1 MNIFNKLKVLLS
13 VLMFSSMSFPQGG
26 LKISADNAQVQE
38 DESVKIN
45 VLKND
50 NLEDRS
56 NVIIEII
63 TEPEKGTAQVQG
75 QKILYTPDANVVG
88 VDKFDYKV
96 DNGLENGS
104 AQVRVNINPVN
115 DPPTGLSLSE
125 NNVKENAAAGTVIGR
140 LNVEDADT
148 DDKFKFGLAK
158 DNRGDFSLDGPNL
171 LTKRPF
177 DYEEEKTFSISVQVT
192 DSGGEKIVENV
203 TVTVK
208 NENEKPVLISAKEA
222 SFSHLESAGKIVG
235 RLSVE
240 DPDENQSSVKYKLTK
255 SEDKDHF
262 KITRAGD
269 LAFLRAPDYENPVD
283 ANKDNVYSLTYK
295 ATDSKDDKLFV
306 SGKVNVRVKD
316 AEETEVIALDKRKY
330 VAWEVDHQPYHILM
344 EDAIQ
349 NYMSLKY
356 TNGGDGD
363 AIEDGEDT
371 SIREMSPTDQIIIV
385 QEKGNSDEIHEIWY
399 GNGLDFSI
407 IDREKVDWVFS
418 QDIQKVLIARDEY
431 LTSES
436 ETVFHESESER
447 LMAGYGSI
455 FSVWHANNFKM
466 SLSSFS
472 MRSNL
477 IQYASNMRVGNSL
490 IGLPGLLA
498 GSSELGVATQRSEFG
513 VRVPFA
519 FDFGTGSY
527 DEVDV
532 VSSEYLGLFARGNID
547 NLFGTRTSLH
557 GLIGFTFYPP
567 SSGEKLISLDD
578 LPSYAEEAV
587 PNSLEEAELI
597 SDKTENINILD
608 SYALA
613 ATMVEVPVKLPSVG
627 RITAAPGFH
636 YLKIAHRVK
645 DKREGA
651 INENQELY
659 DRTFYNQA
667 LVTGDSSGFWSQQ
680 MLNDEGDPFTRL
692 NSFYIRFDII
702 GEIGEKPKFIER
714 LSFMDFIQLSKV
726 PFYEFSLQFISGLN
740 MIYRV
745 NLNITD
751 DIGISFTS
759 LSRNSNL
766 TGNWM
771 PESKFWFGLN
781 YRANF

>member
-1 MNIFNKLKVLLS
+1 MNRLSKFKLPFLLTIS
-13 VLMFSSMSFPQGG
+13 LSAVFPQAG
-26 LKISADNAQVQE
+26 LKIKADNVQVQE

-50 NLEDRS
+50 NIEDKS
-56 NVIIEII
+56 NVAIEVVS
-63 TEPEKGTAQVQG
+63 EPQKGSVQIEG
-75 QKILYTPDANVVG
+75 DKILYTPNADVSG

-96 DNGLENGS
+96 DNGLETGT

-125 NNVKENAAAGTVIGR
+125 STIKENAAAGTLIGK
-140 LNVEDADT
+140 LKVEDADP
-148 DDKFKFGLAK
+148 DDKFKFGIAK
-158 DNRGDFSLDGPNL
+158 DNRADFSLDGSNL

-177 DYEEEKTFSISVQVT
+177 DYEEEKSFTVAVQVT
-192 DSGGEKIVENV
+192 DSGGEKIVDNV

-208 NENEKPVLISAKEA
+208 NENERPVLISAKET
-222 SFSHLESAGKIVG
+222 SFNHAENAGKIVG
-235 RLSVE
+235 RISVE
-240 DPDENQSSVKYKLTK
+240 DPDENQSSVKFKLTK

-269 LAFLRAPDYENPVD
+269 LAFLREPDYENPVD
-283 ANKDNVYSLTYK
+283 ANKDNVYTISYK
-295 ATDSKDDKLFV
+295 AIDSKNDKLHV
-306 SGKVNVRVKD
+306 SGKVNVRLKD
-316 AEETEVIALDKRKY
+316 SEETEVIALDKRKF
-330 VAWEVDHQPYHILM
+330 VAWTVDHQPYHILM

-385 QEKGNSDEIHEIWY
+385 QQKGNSEEIYEIWY
-399 GNGLDFSI
+399 GNGLDFSV

-418 QDIQKVLIARDEY
+418 QDIQKVLIAKEEY
-431 LTSES
+431 LTSDS
-436 ETVFHESESER
+436 ETVFHENESER
-447 LMAGYGSI
+447 LMAGYGST
-455 FSVWHANNFKM
+455 FAVWHANNFKM

-477 IQYASNMRVGNSL
+477 IQYSSNMRVGNSL

-532 VSSEYLGLFARGNID
+532 VSSEYLGLYARGNID

-557 GLIGFTFYPP
+557 GLIGFSFYPP
-567 SSGEKLISLDD
+567 SSGEKLSTLDSLSSSFTD
-578 LPSYAEEAV
+578 AQE
-587 PNSLEEAELI
+587 I
-597 SDKTENINILD
+597 MDKTENINILD

-613 ATMVEVPVKLPSVG
+613 ATTVEVPVKLPSVG

-636 YLKIAHRVK
+636 YLKIAHRLK
-645 DKREGA
+645 DSRQEA
-651 INENQELY
+651 IDSNQDLY

-667 LVTGDSSGFWSQQ
+667 LSSGVFSQLP
-680 MLNDEGDPFTRL
+680 LNDEGDPFTRL
-692 NSFYIRFDII
+692 SSFYVRFDVV
-702 GEIGEKPKFIER
+702 GKIGEKPKFIER
-714 LSFMDFIQLSKV
+714 LSFMDFIQVSKV
-726 PFYEFSLQFISGLN
+726 PFYEYSLQFISGLN
-740 MIYRV
+740 TIHRFS
-745 NLNITD
+745 LNVTD
-751 DIGISFTS
+751 DIGLSIST
-759 LSRNSNL
+759 LSKNGDL
-766 TGNWM
+766 KGNWM
-771 PESKFWFGLN
+771 PDSKFWFGLN

>member
-1 MNIFNKLKVLLS
+1 MNILNKSKVLLS
-13 VLMFSSMSFPQGG
+13 VMMFSSMSFSQGG
-26 LKISADNAQVQE
+26 LKIKADNAQVQE

-50 NLEDRS
+50 NLEDKS

-63 TEPEKGTAQVQG
+63 TKPEKGTAQVQG

-125 NNVKENAAAGTVIGR
+125 DNIKENAAAGTVIGR
-140 LNVEDADT
+140 LKVEDADV

-158 DNRGDFSLDGPNL
+158 DNRGDFSLDGSNL

-177 DYEEEKTFSISVQVT
+177 DYEEEKTFSISVQIT

-222 SFSHLESAGKIVG
+222 SFSHPENAGKIVG
-235 RLSVE
+235 RMEVE
-240 DPDENQSSVKYKLTK
+240 DPDENQSSVKFKLTK
-255 SEDKDHF
+255 SEDGDHF

-269 LAFLRAPDYENPVD
+269 LAFLREPDYENPVD
-283 ANKDNVYSLTYK
+283 ANKDNVYAVSYK
-295 ATDSKDDKLFV
+295 ATDSKNDKLYV
-306 SGKVNVRVKD
+306 SGSVNVRVKD
-316 AEETEVIALDKRKY
+316 AVETEVIALDKRKF
-330 VAWEVDHQPYHILM
+330 VAWVVDHQPYHILM
-344 EDAIQ
+344 EDAIL

-356 TNGGDGD
+356 TNAGSGD
-363 AIEDGEDT
+363 ALEDGEDT

-418 QDIQKVLIARDEY
+418 QDIQKVLIAKDEY

-436 ETVFHESESER
+436 ETVFHENESER
-447 LMAGYGSI
+447 LMAGYGST

-477 IQYASNMRVGNSL
+477 IQYASNMSFGNPL

-498 GSSELGVATQRSEFG
+498 GSSELGIATQRSEFG
-513 VRVPFA
+513 FRVPFA
-519 FDFGTGSY
+519 FDFGSGNY
-527 DEVDV
+527 EGIDV
-532 VSSEYLGLFARGNID
+532 ASSDYLGLYARGNID

-557 GLIGFTFYPP
+557 GLIGFTFYPS
-567 SSGEKLISLDD
+567 SSGEKLESLSGVFND
-578 LPSYAEEAV
+578 PA
-587 PNSLEEAELI
+587 NM
-597 SDKTENINILD
+597 ENINILD

-613 ATMVEVPVKLPSVG
+613 ATTVEIPVKLPSVG
-627 RITAAPGFH
+627 RITASPGFH
-636 YLKIAHRVK
+636 YLKMAHRLK
-645 DKREGA
+645 DTSQDT
-651 INENQELY
+651 IDLY
-659 DRTFYNQA
+659 DRTFYKADGAEADFMDVN
-667 LVTGDSSGFWSQQ
+667 S
-680 MLNDEGDPFTRL
+680 FTRL
-692 NSFYIRFDII
+692 SSFYIRFDVV
-702 GEIGEKPKFIER
+702 GTIGEKPKFIER
-714 LSFMDFIQLSKV
+714 LSFMDFIQLSRV
-726 PFYEFSLQFISGLN
+726 PFYELSLQFISGLN
-740 MIYRV
+740 MTYRV

-751 DIGISFTS
+751 DIGISIS
-759 LSRNSNL
+759 GLSKNSDL

-771 PESKFWFGLN
+771 SDSKFWFGLN

>member
-1 MNIFNKLKVLLS
+1 MNILNKSKVLLS
-13 VLMFSSMSFPQGG
+13 VIMFSSMSFSQGG
-26 LKISADNAQVQE
+26 LKIKADNAQVQE

-50 NLEDRS
+50 NLEDKS

-63 TEPEKGTAQVQG
+63 TKPEKGTAQVQG

-125 NNVKENAAAGTVIGR
+125 SNVKENAAAGTVIGR
-140 LNVEDADT
+140 LKVEDADV

-158 DNRGDFSLDGPNL
+158 DNRGDFSLDGSNL

-192 DSGGEKIVENV
+192 DSGGEKIVEDI

-208 NENEKPVLISAKEA
+208 NENEKPVLISAKEV
-222 SFSHLESAGKIVG
+222 SFSHPENAGKIVG
-235 RLSVE
+235 RLEVE
-240 DPDENQSSVKYKLTK
+240 DPDENQSSVKFKLTK
-255 SEDKDHF
+255 SEDRDHF

-269 LAFLRAPDYENPVD
+269 LAFLREPDYENPVD
-283 ANKDNVYSLTYK
+283 ANKDNVYAVSYK
-295 ATDSKDDKLFV
+295 ATDSKNDKLYV
-306 SGKVNVRVKD
+306 SGSVNVRVKD
-316 AEETEVIALDKRKY
+316 AVETEVIALDKRKF
-330 VAWEVDHQPYHILM
+330 VAWTVDHQPYHILM
-344 EDAIQ
+344 EDAIL

-356 TNGGDGD
+356 TNAGSGD
-363 AIEDGEDT
+363 ALEDGEDT

-385 QEKGNSDEIHEIWY
+385 QQKGNSDEIHEIWY

-418 QDIQKVLIARDEY
+418 QDIQKVLIAKDEY

-436 ETVFHESESER
+436 ETVFHENESER

-477 IQYASNMRVGNSL
+477 IQYASNMSFGNPL

-498 GSSELGVATQRSEFG
+498 GSSELGIATQRSEFG
-513 VRVPFA
+513 FRVPFA
-519 FDFGTGSY
+519 FDFGSGNY
-527 DEVDV
+527 DGVDV
-532 VSSEYLGLFARGNID
+532 ASSDYLGLYARGNID

-557 GLIGFTFYPP
+557 GLIGFTFYPS
-567 SSGEKLISLDD
+567 SSGEKLESLSGVFNN
-578 LPSYAEEAV
+578 PETE
-587 PNSLEEAELI
+587 I
-597 SDKTENINILD
+597 ENINILD

-613 ATMVEVPVKLPSVG
+613 ATTVEVPVKLPSVG
-627 RITAAPGFH
+627 RITASPGFH
-636 YLKIAHRVK
+636 YLKMAHRLK
-645 DKREGA
+645 DTSQDT
-651 INENQELY
+651 IDLY
-659 DRTFYNQA
+659 DRTFYLEANG
-667 LVTGDSSGFWSQQ
+667 T
-680 MLNDEGDPFTRL
+680 EGDFTDKNSFTRL
-692 NSFYIRFDII
+692 SSFYIRFDVV
-702 GEIGEKPKFIER
+702 GTIGEKPKFIER
-714 LSFMDFIQLSKV
+714 LSFMDFIQLSRV
-726 PFYEFSLQFISGLN
+726 PFYELSLQFISGLN
-740 MIYRV
+740 MTYRV

-751 DIGISFTS
+751 GIGISFS
-759 LSRNSNL
+759 GLSKNSDL

>member
-1 MNIFNKLKVLLS
+1 MNILNKSKVLLS
-13 VLMFSSMSFPQGG
+13 VMMFSSMSFSQGG
-26 LKISADNAQVQE
+26 LKIKADNAQVQE

-50 NLEDRS
+50 NLEDKS

-63 TEPEKGTAQVQG
+63 TKPEKGTAQVQG

-125 NNVKENAAAGTVIGR
+125 DNVKENAAAGTVIGR
-140 LNVEDADT
+140 LKVEDADV

-158 DNRGDFSLDGPNL
+158 DNRGDFSLDGSNL

-177 DYEEEKTFSISVQVT
+177 DYEEEKTFSISVQIT
-192 DSGGEKIVENV
+192 DSGGEKIVEDI

-208 NENEKPVLISAKEA
+208 NENEKPVLISAKEV
-222 SFSHLESAGKIVG
+222 SFSHPENAGKIVG
-235 RLSVE
+235 RLEVE
-240 DPDENQSSVKYKLTK
+240 DPDENQSSVKFKLTK
-255 SEDKDHF
+255 SEDRDHF

-269 LAFLRAPDYENPVD
+269 LAFLREPDYENPVD
-283 ANKDNVYSLTYK
+283 ANKDNVYAVSYK
-295 ATDSKDDKLFV
+295 ATDSKDDKLYV
-306 SGKVNVRVKD
+306 SGSVNVRVKD
-316 AEETEVIALDKRKY
+316 AVETEVIALDKRKF
-330 VAWEVDHQPYHILM
+330 VAWAVDHQPYHILM
-344 EDAIQ
+344 EDAIL

-356 TNGGDGD
+356 TNAGSGDVL
-363 AIEDGEDT
+363 EDGEDT

-385 QEKGNSDEIHEIWY
+385 QQKGNSDEIHEIWY

-418 QDIQKVLIARDEY
+418 QDIQKVLIAKDEY

-436 ETVFHESESER
+436 ETVFHENESER
-447 LMAGYGSI
+447 LMAGYGST

-477 IQYASNMRVGNSL
+477 IQYASNMRVGNPL

-513 VRVPFA
+513 FRVPFA
-519 FDFGTGSY
+519 FDFGSGNY
-527 DEVDV
+527 DGVDV
-532 VSSEYLGLFARGNID
+532 ASSDYLGLYARGNID

-557 GLIGFTFYPP
+557 GLIGFTFYPS
-567 SSGEKLISLDD
+567 SSGEKLESLSGVSND
-578 LPSYAEEAV
+578 PA
-587 PNSLEEAELI
+587 NM
-597 SDKTENINILD
+597 ENINILD

-613 ATMVEVPVKLPSVG
+613 ATTVEIPVKLPSVG
-627 RITAAPGFH
+627 RITASPGFH
-636 YLKIAHRVK
+636 YMKMAHRLK
-645 DKREGA
+645 DTSQDT
-651 INENQELY
+651 IDLY
-659 DRTFYNQA
+659 DRTFYLKADGTEADFMDVN
-667 LVTGDSSGFWSQQ
+667 S
-680 MLNDEGDPFTRL
+680 FTRL
-692 NSFYIRFDII
+692 SSFYIRFDVV
-702 GEIGEKPKFIER
+702 GTIGEKPKFIER
-714 LSFMDFIQLSKV
+714 LSFMDFIQLSRV

-740 MIYRV
+740 MTYRV

-751 DIGISFTS
+751 DIGISIS
-759 LSRNSNL
+759 GLSKNSDL

-771 PESKFWFGLN
+771 PDSKFWFGLN

>member
-1 MNIFNKLKVLLS
+1 MNILNKPKVLLS
-13 VLMFSSMSFPQGG
+13 VIMFSSMSFSQGG
-26 LKISADNAQVQE
+26 LKIKADNAQVQE
-38 DESVKIN
+38 DESVNIN

-50 NLEDRS
+50 NLEDKS

-63 TEPEKGTAQVQG
+63 TKPEKGTAQVQG

-125 NNVKENAAAGTVIGR
+125 SNVKENAAAGTVIGR
-140 LNVEDADT
+140 LKVEDADV

-158 DNRGDFSLDGPNL
+158 DNRGDFSLDGSNL

-192 DSGGEKIVENV
+192 DSGGEKIVEDI

-208 NENEKPVLISAKEA
+208 NENEKPVLISAKEV
-222 SFSHLESAGKIVG
+222 SFSHPENAGKIVG
-235 RLSVE
+235 RLEVE
-240 DPDENQSSVKYKLTK
+240 DPDENQSSVKFKLTK
-255 SEDKDHF
+255 SEDRDHF

-269 LAFLRAPDYENPVD
+269 LAFLREPDYENPVD
-283 ANKDNVYSLTYK
+283 ANKDNVYAVSYK
-295 ATDSKDDKLFV
+295 ATDSKNDKLYV
-306 SGKVNVRVKD
+306 SGSVNVRVKD
-316 AEETEVIALDKRKY
+316 AVETEVIALDKRKF
-330 VAWEVDHQPYHILM
+330 VAWTVDHQPYHILM
-344 EDAIQ
+344 EDAIL

-356 TNGGDGD
+356 TNAGSGD
-363 AIEDGEDT
+363 ALEDGEDT

-385 QEKGNSDEIHEIWY
+385 QQKGNSDEIHEIWY

-418 QDIQKVLIARDEY
+418 QDIQKVLIAKDEY

-436 ETVFHESESER
+436 ETVFHENESER
-447 LMAGYGSI
+447 LMAGYGST

-477 IQYASNMRVGNSL
+477 IQYASNMSFGNPL

-498 GSSELGVATQRSEFG
+498 GSSELGIATQRSEFG
-513 VRVPFA
+513 FRVPFA
-519 FDFGTGSY
+519 FDFGSGNY
-527 DEVDV
+527 DGVDV
-532 VSSEYLGLFARGNID
+532 ASSDYLGLYARGNID

-557 GLIGFTFYPP
+557 GLIGFTFYPS
-567 SSGEKLISLDD
+567 SSGEKLESLSGVFNN
-578 LPSYAEEAV
+578 PETE
-587 PNSLEEAELI
+587 I
-597 SDKTENINILD
+597 ENINILD

-613 ATMVEVPVKLPSVG
+613 ATTVEVPVKLPSVG
-627 RITAAPGFH
+627 RITASPGFH
-636 YLKIAHRVK
+636 YLKMAHRLK
-645 DKREGA
+645 DTSQDT
-651 INENQELY
+651 IDLY
-659 DRTFYNQA
+659 DRTFYLEA
-667 LVTGDSSGFWSQQ
+667 DGT
-680 MLNDEGDPFTRL
+680 EGDFTDKNSFTRL
-692 NSFYIRFDII
+692 SSFYIRFDVV
-702 GEIGEKPKFIER
+702 GTIGEKPKFIER
-714 LSFMDFIQLSKV
+714 LSFMDFIQLSRV
-726 PFYEFSLQFISGLN
+726 PFYELSLQFISGLN
-740 MIYRV
+740 MTYRV

-751 DIGISFTS
+751 GIGISFS
-759 LSRNSNL
+759 GLSKNSDL
-766 TGNWM
+766 KGNWM

>member
-1 MNIFNKLKVLLS
+1 MNILNKLKLPFLLIIS
-13 VLMFSSMSFPQGG
+13 LSAVFPQAG
-26 LKISADNAQVQE
+26 LKIKADNVQVQE

-50 NLEDRS
+50 NIEDKS
-56 NVIIEII
+56 NVAIEVIS
-63 TEPEKGTAQVQG
+63 EPQKGSAQVEG
-75 QKILYTPDANVVG
+75 DKILYTPNADVSG

-96 DNGLENGS
+96 DNGLETGT

-125 NNVKENAAAGTVIGR
+125 STIKENAAAGTLIGK
-140 LNVEDADT
+140 LKVEDVDP
-148 DDKFKFGLAK
+148 DDKFKFGIAK
-158 DNRGDFSLDGPNL
+158 DNRADFSLDGSNL

-177 DYEEEKTFSISVQVT
+177 DYEEEKSFTVAVQVT
-192 DSGGEKIVENV
+192 DSGGEKIVDNV

-208 NENEKPVLISAKEA
+208 NENEKPVLVSAKEA
-222 SFSHLESAGKIVG
+222 TFNHAENAGKIVA
-235 RLSVE
+235 RINVE
-240 DPDENQSSVKYKLTK
+240 DPDENQSSVKFKLTK

-269 LAFLRAPDYENPVD
+269 LAFLREPDYENPVD
-283 ANKDNVYSLTYK
+283 ANKDNVYTITYK
-295 ATDSKDDKLFV
+295 AIDSKDDKLHV
-306 SGKVNVRVKD
+306 SGKVHVRVKD
-316 AEETEVIALDKRKY
+316 SEETEVVALDKRKF
-330 VAWEVDHQPYHILM
+330 VAWTVDHQPYHILM

-385 QEKGNSDEIHEIWY
+385 QQKGNSEEIYEIWY
-399 GNGLDFSI
+399 GNGLDFSV

-418 QDIQKVLIARDEY
+418 QDIQKVLIAKEEY
-431 LTSES
+431 LTSDS
-436 ETVFHESESER
+436 ETVFHENESER
-447 LMAGYGSI
+447 LMAGYGST
-455 FSVWHANNFKM
+455 FAVWHANNFKM

-477 IQYASNMRVGNSL
+477 IQYSSNMRVGNSL

-532 VSSEYLGLFARGNID
+532 VSSDYLGLYARGNID
-547 NLFGTRTSLH
+547 NLFGTQTSLH
-557 GLIGFTFYPP
+557 GLIGFSFYPP
-567 SSGEKLISLDD
+567 SSGEKLDSLSGTFND
-578 LPSYAEEAV
+578 PTAE
-587 PNSLEEAELI
+587 I
-597 SDKTENINILD
+597 ENINILD

-613 ATMVEVPVKLPSVG
+613 ATTVEVPVKLPSVG

-636 YLKIAHRVK
+636 YLKIAHRLN
-645 DKREGA
+645 DA
-651 INENQELY
+651 SQDTIDLY
-659 DRTFYNQA
+659 DRTFYLQTDGTR
-667 LVTGDSSGFWSQQ
+667 VSFTDVH
-680 MLNDEGDPFTRL
+680 PFTRL
-692 NSFYIRFDII
+692 SSFYIRFDVV
-702 GEIGEKPKFIER
+702 GTIGEKPKFIER
-714 LSFMDFIQLSKV
+714 LSFMDFIQVSKV
-726 PFYEFSLQFISGLN
+726 PFYEYSLQFISGLN
-740 MIYRV
+740 TMHRFS
-745 NLNITD
+745 LNVTD
-751 DIGISFTS
+751 DIG
-759 LSRNSNL
+759 LSITTLSKNSAL
-766 TGNWM
+766 KGNWM
-771 PESKFWFGLN
+771 PDSKFWFGLN